1 MNFVEVTKYCL
12 MTNHMWS
19 TLALT
24 VTNDVYDS
32 LPEEYQ
38 KAVSEAAREA
48 SQLAFEEGKQAEAED
63 IEYCKGRGM
72 VFNEMSEKETDEMA
86 DLMNGMKEEWLKGR
100 PARQEIY
107 DLCLKAVEEY
117 AAKQ

>member
-1 MNFVEVTKYCL
+1 

-63 IEYCKGRGM
+63 IEYCKGGEWCSMRCLR
-72 VFNEMSEKETDEMA
+72 KKP
-86 DLMNGMKEEWLKGR
+86 MKW
-100 PARQEIY
+100 QTS
-107 DLCLKAVEEY
+107 
-117 AAKQ
+117 